1 MESNEKAQAQ
11 DNFITDGDMNNRND
25 ERESPCEPDETLQEP
40 ETANDEPDT
49 ISDKIEEM
57 ISALP
62 DSFPRAIPKI
72 KAEIFPLFISCSV
85 PEKEHYLE
93 LIRKRTGAASKKA
106 VRLVIKEAMDEMNSG
121 SGEGYSFTEQTEAAK
136 DPKVIEMA
144 SQIDN
149 DPQLVRKRIDTV
161 EKLGVVGERRV
172 IGMYFGVMDSR
183 NLPMELGISEALA
196 LKNSG
201 EFGGGKSYPM
211 FKCTTLY
218 PKSAYHMVSGGS
230 PKSLYYLQEG
240 LKHKVLVLTE
250 ALQLEGENA
259 GDNPLAY
266 GVRTLISEGQLK
278 YQHTTFD
285 DEGNRVTQIR
295 TMEGPTSLITTTVR
309 GRLESQLEDR
319 LITVHPNT
327 TNDQTKE
334 ILGQLARKAT
344 GADSTP
350 DDSEITAWQL
360 FHESLEVLD
369 VVIPFATGIS
379 DFVVTNG
386 ELPTSSRRA
395 FKRVLSLI
403 KTTALTY
410 QHQRQRDDLGRVIAE
425 VQDYAMAYQLIDES
439 FRESVRKEKK
449 YYDRRMRILEE
460 KGPITMKDLARIE
473 MVSVPALTQW
483 LEQRLEKG
491 LVTWC
496 DDKGRKFID
505 ERSLE
510 KAKHSG
516 KAFLKVTNPCRLPTP
531 FELTGDDSWKQ
542 GQALYQM
549 FDLGLEN
556 HEPKLSA
563 IDSEL
568 APGVETQVV
577 CEEKPDGEGVKDL
590 RGEKGEPMNFSNPV
604 FDTHY
609 QKIMDS
615 KAKID
620 RVLRELEAIPSNYT
634 NERKEEQMPC

>member
-1 MESNEKAQAQ
+1 MWRFLTMKLFQASLYLEVLTRYH
-11 DNFITDGDMNNRND
+11 DLFPD
-25 ERESPCEPDETLQEP
+25 ERLNVLLSLAYNEGEREGFLFTYRDMLGELIFDSGAWSVAQGTSSFTLTQVI
-40 ETANDEPDT
+40 TFLSRYKDKCNYYFSFDNDFSDRGFANNIANQVKME
-49 ISDKIEEM
+49 
-57 ISALP
+57 
-62 DSFPRAIPKI
+62 RAGLHPVPVIHNFCT
-72 KAEIFPLFISCSV
+72 AEI
-85 PEKEHYLE
+85 EHYV
-93 LIRKRTGAASKKA
+93 K
-106 VRLVIKEAMDEMNSG
+106 SG
-121 SGEGYSFTEQTEAAK
+121 KYT
-136 DPKVIEMA
+136 
-144 SQIDN
+144 
-149 DPQLVRKRIDTV
+149 R
-161 EKLGVVGERRV
+161 
-172 IGMYFGVMDSR
+172 
-183 NLPMELGISEALA
+183 LA
-196 LKNSG
+196 L
-201 EFGGGKSYPM
+201 
-211 FKCTTLY
+211 
-218 PKSAYHMVSGGS
+218 GS
-230 PKSLYYLQEG
+230 SQS
-240 LKHKVLVLTE
+240 T
-250 ALQLEGENA
+250 NF
-259 GDNPLAY
+259 DDI
-266 GVRTLISEGQLK
+266 R